1 MIGGSREELKL
12 VRPSTDDSGETMR
25 RLTAIILGGCAIS
38 SLAGCGTVVLDSG
51 KIANTMRTV
60 LVTQAM
66 VRVRSVQCPQNIKVG
81 KGIVTDC
88 TATLTN
94 GHTVRMS
101 ATQTD
106 SNGHVH
112 VGPAEMVADEIQNFI
127 VHALAVR
134 GVSATATCPQH
145 KPIVVGST
153 FDCTATDSKERSA
166 KVQITVTSPSAGFST
181 QIVS

>member
-1 MIGGSREELKL
+1 M
-12 VRPSTDDSGETMR
+12 TMR
-25 RLTAIILGGCAIS
+25 RLTAITVSACLAGT
-38 SLAGCGTVVLDSG
+38 LAGCGTVVLDSG

-60 LVTQAM
+60 LVSQAKLP
-66 VRVRSVQCPQNIKVG
+66 VRSVQCPKSIKAG
-81 KGIVTDC
+81 KGIVTHC

-94 GHTVRMS
+94 GHTVLMA

-134 GVSATATCPQH
+134 GLTATAACPQH
-145 KPIVVGST
+145 QPIVVGST
-153 FDCTATDSKERSA
+153 FVCTATDTQNRSA
-166 KVQITVTSPSAGFST
+166 HIQITVTSPSAGFST
-181 QIVS
+181 KIVS

>member
-1 MIGGSREELKL
+1 
-12 VRPSTDDSGETMR
+12 MR
-25 RLTAIILGGCAIS
+25 RLTTIICSVCVAG
-38 SLAGCGTVVLDSG
+38 SLAGCGAVVLDSG

-60 LVTQAM
+60 LVIQAKLQ
-66 VRVRSVQCPQNIKVG
+66 VRSVQCPRNIKVG
-81 KGIVTDC
+81 KGIVTYC

-106 SNGHVH
+106 SSGHVH

-127 VHALAVR
+127 VHALAAR
-134 GVSATATCPQH
+134 GVTATATCPQH
-145 KPIVVGST
+145 EPIVVGRT
-153 FDCTATDSKERSA
+153 FDCTATDGQGRSA

-181 QIVS
+181 RIVS